1 MPLSI
6 KWSYF
11 TKDNVAR
18 ERDEY
23 GVYELGNDSGIL
35 YIGEGQVYTR
45 LICHFS
51 QGSEPVVGA
60 SYYRVEY
67 TGGKER
73 AVQRQ
78 NAELG
83 AYYRAN
89 GRYPAFNTR
98 KG

>member
-1 MPLSI
+1 MPLPTR
-6 KWSYF
+6 WSYF
-11 TKDNVAR
+11 TKDYVTR
-18 ERDEY
+18 EGNEY

-45 LICHFS
+45 LVCHFP

-67 TGGKER
+67 TRGKDR

-78 NAELG
+78 NAELD

-89 GRYPAFNTR
+89 GRYPSFNTR